1 MTDRKW
7 PAQRPA
13 STRLRDFRGESVA
26 KPIALVNY
34 QDLGEQVYEVVRDQI
49 VTCELSPGSP
59 LPVGDLARQLGVSL
73 TPVRDALNRLAA
85 EGLVVDVPRKGYFV
99 ASLDPEDVTDLLQAR
114 RLIEM
119 AAVEQG
125 LDLVAAEQ
133 LGEMERLT
141 AEMEGLLDEQGGYR
155 DYAEFSRR
163 DSQFHQLLVASARNR
178 HLQQVYR
185 GLSVHVHIYRTNL
198 AARVGYHRG
207 AATVSEHRA
216 ILEALKSRDVRA
228 LKKAITRHVDGVAAE
243 FSKKE

>member
-1 MTDRKW
+1 ME
-7 PAQRPA
+7 RP
-13 STRLRDFRGESVA
+13 V
-26 KPIALVNY
+26 PLVNY
-34 QDLGEQVYEVVRDQI
+34 PDLGERVYEVVRDRI
-49 VTCELSPGSP
+49 VTVELAPGSP
-59 LPVGDLARQLGVSL
+59 LPVGDLARELGVSL

-85 EGLVVDVPRKGYFV
+85 EGLVEDIARKGYFV

-114 RLIEM
+114 RLIEI

-125 LDLVAAEQ
+125 LDLIESEQ
-133 LGEMERLT
+133 IEEMGRLVD
-141 AEMEGLLDEQGGYR
+141 EMEGWLDDHGGYR

-207 AATVSEHRA
+207 TATVNEHRA
-216 ILEALKSRDVRA
+216 ILEAIRGRDLRA
-228 LKKAITRHVDGVAAE
+228 VKRAITRHVDGVTAE
-243 FSKKE
+243 FAKKE